1 MTTLPLDLIR
11 DSLDQAIADLEARLP
26 EPLRPL
32 ATVAHNYRW
41 SWTPGAVD
49 TFMAVDPGRWD
60 VVRGNPVRLL
70 VEATPARLAEAAGD
84 AELVA
89 RVDALAA
96 ELADDLARDAMDG
109 FDPSTPVTFLCA
121 EFGIHESMPLYSGGL
136 GVLAGD
142 ILKEA
147 SDLAL
152 PMVAVG
158 LFYGSG
164 YFNQRLDASG
174 WQVESWTATDT
185 RMTPIVPLMRDGEQV
200 RLTVPI
206 RGTEVAARAWAIQV
220 GRVPL
225 LLLDTDLPENTSSD
239 RWTTAR
245 LYDGN
250 EDVRLAQYATL
261 GIGAVRLLDQLG
273 VHPSVFHLN
282 EGHAALAAAEMIAG
296 RVADGEDYDS
306 ARDAIRE
313 RCVFTTHTPVAAGNE
328 SYAPDVLLRA
338 LPGLGERMGIG
349 SNGLL
354 NLGRINPGDPHENAG
369 MTPMALR
376 LSRSTNGVAKRHGI
390 VARGM
395 WQPLFGGE
403 VDDVPITHVTN
414 GVHLPTWM
422 GNEFRSLLDRHL
434 GADWWRNADDP
445 DVWAPVADIPA
456 AELWEARST
465 ARASLVQWAREQA
478 ADDRLRRGDSLEWA
492 ELGIHGLSEDALTL
506 GFARRVAGY
515 KRLYLLSRDVDRMAR
530 LMAGDRPVQLLIAGK
545 AHPKDD
551 GAKAM
556 VRELFANRGRPELA
570 ERVFFLE
577 DYDIEVGRR
586 LTAGADVWLNVP
598 RPPMEA
604 SGTSGMK
611 VVLNGGLNL
620 SVLDGWWWEG
630 YDGTNGWAIDGEL
643 DDDHGRQ
650 DHEHSLALYDL
661 LEQQVVPTF
670 HDRDDDGIPQGW
682 VTMMRSSLMTLG
694 PRFCASRMMHDYARS
709 IYPEPSH
716 AV

>member
-1 MTTLPLDLIR
+1 MTTLPQPLDVVE
-11 DSLDQAIADLEARLP
+11 DSLATAIDDLARRLP

-32 ATVAHNYRW
+32 AQVAYNYRW
-41 SWTPGAVD
+41 SWTPGAIDV
-49 TFMAVDPGRWD
+49 FMAVDPGRWHA
-60 VVRGNPVRLL
+60 VHANPVRLL
-70 VEATPARLAEAAGD
+70 VEASPTRLEAAAD
-84 AELVA
+84 DQELVA
-89 RVDALAA
+89 RIAALAE
-96 ELADDLARDAMDG
+96 ELDDDLARPSMDD
-109 FDPSTPVTFLCA
+109 FDPSSPVTFLCA
-121 EFGIHESMPLYSGGL
+121 EFGVHESMPLYSGGL

-158 LFYGSG
+158 LFYRNG
-164 YFNQRLDASG
+164 YFQQRLDASG
-174 WQVESWTATDT
+174 WQVESWQATDPALS
-185 RMTPIVPLMRDGEQV
+185 PIVPLRRDGEQV
-200 RLTVPI
+200 TVTVPI
-206 RGTEVAARAWAIQV
+206 RGTEATARAWVIQV

-225 LLLDTDLPENTSSD
+225 LLLDTDLPENSPAA

-250 EDVRLAQYATL
+250 DDVRLAQYATL
-261 GIGAVRLLDQLG
+261 GIGAVRLLDRLG
-273 VHPSVFHLN
+273 VEPSLLHLN
-282 EGHAALAAAEMIAG
+282 EGHAALAAVELIAQ
-296 RVADGEDYDS
+296 RVADGADFDT
-306 ARDAIRE
+306 ARDAVRD

-328 SYAPDVLLRA
+328 TYPPDVLVAA
-338 LPGLGERMGIG
+338 LPGLGDRLGIG

-354 NLGRINPGDPHENAG
+354 NLGRIQPGDPHEPAG
-369 MTPMALR
+369 MTPMAMR
-376 LSRSTNGVAKRHGI
+376 LARNTNGVAKRHGE

-403 VDDVPITHVTN
+403 VEDVPIGHVTN

-422 GNEFRSLLDRHL
+422 GNEFRGLLDTHL
-434 GADWWRNADDP
+434 AEDWWRRADDP
-445 DVWAPVADIPA
+445 ATWEPVADIPA
-456 AELWEARST
+456 ADLWAARTT
-465 ARASLVQWAREQA
+465 ARASLVRWAREVA
-478 ADDRLRRGDSLEWA
+478 ARDRLRRGDTLEWA
-492 ELGIHGLSEDALTL
+492 ELGITGLSEDALTL

-515 KRLYLLSRDVDRMAR
+515 KRLYLLTRDVDRMAR
-530 LMAGDRPVQLLIAGK
+530 LMGGDQPVQLLIAGK

-556 VRELFANRGRPELA
+556 VRDLFANRGRPELA

-577 DYDIEVGRR
+577 DYDIEIGRR
-586 LTAGADVWLNVP
+586 LTAGCDVWVNVP

-620 SVLDGWWWEG
+620 SVLDGWWAEG
-630 YDGTNGWAIDGEL
+630 YDGTNGWGIDGAV

-650 DHEHSLALYDL
+650 DHEHAMMLYDL

-682 VTMMRSSLMTLG
+682 VAMMRSSLQTLG
-694 PRFCASRMMHDYARS
+694 PQFCASRMMHDYAGQV
-709 IYPEPSH
+709 Y
-716 AV
+716 

>member
-1 MTTLPLDLIR
+1 MTTTTLPLDLVQ
-11 DSLDQAIADLEARLP
+11 DSLDRKVADLAQRLP

-32 ATVAHNYRW
+32 AAAAYNYRW
-41 SWTPGAVD
+41 SWTPGAID
-49 TFMAVDPGRWD
+49 TFTAVDPGRWGD
-60 VVRGNPVRLL
+60 VHANPVRLL
-70 VEATPARLAEAAGD
+70 VEASPARLEEAAAD
-84 AELVA
+84 ADLVA
-89 RVDALAA
+89 RVEALGA
-96 ELADDLARDAMDG
+96 ELDEDLARAPMEG
-109 FDPSTPVTFLCA
+109 FDPAHPVTFLCA

-158 LFYGSG
+158 LFYRNG
-164 YFNQRLDASG
+164 YFQQRLDASG
-174 WQVESWTATDT
+174 WQVESWQATDT
-185 RMTPIVPLMRDGEQV
+185 SMSPLVPLVRDGEQV
-200 RLTVPI
+200 TVTVPI
-206 RGTEVAARAWAIQV
+206 RGTDVVAQAWVVQV

-225 LLLDTDLPENTSSD
+225 LLLDTDLPQNTPAA

-250 EDVRLAQYATL
+250 HDVRLAQYATL
-261 GIGAVRLLDQLG
+261 GIGAVRLLDRLG
-273 VHPSVFHLN
+273 VEPSLLHMN
-282 EGHAALAAAEMIAG
+282 EGHAALAAAELIAQ
-296 RVADGEDYDS
+296 RVTAGESYDD
-306 ARDAIRE
+306 ARDAVRE

-328 SYAPDVLLRA
+328 TYSPEEIVAA
-338 LPGLGERMGIG
+338 LPGMGDRMGIG

-354 NLGRINPGDPHENAG
+354 NLGRITPGDPREPAG

-376 LSRSTNGVAKRHGI
+376 LARNTNGVAKRHGE

-395 WQPLFGGE
+395 WQPLFGGDE
-403 VDDVPITHVTN
+403 ADVPIGHVTN

-422 GNEFRSLLDRHL
+422 GHEFRELLDRHL
-434 GADWWRNADDP
+434 DQGWWRRADVADT
-445 DVWAPVADIPA
+445 WAPVADIPA
-456 AELWEARST
+456 QELWAARET
-465 ARASLVQWAREQA
+465 ARESLVGWAREVA
-478 ADDRLRRGDSLEWA
+478 AQDRLRRGDSLEWA
-492 ELGIHGLSEDALTL
+492 QLGITGMAEDALTL

-515 KRLYLLSRDVDRMAR
+515 KRLYLLTSDVDRLVK
-530 LMAGDRPVQLLIAGK
+530 LMSGDRPVQLLIAGK

-556 VRELFANRGRPELA
+556 VRELFASRGRPELA

-577 DYDIEVGRR
+577 DYDMEIGRR

-620 SVLDGWWWEG
+620 SVLDGWWAEG
-630 YDGTNGWAIDGEL
+630 YDGTNGWGIDGSVS
-643 DDDHGRQ
+643 DDHGRQ
-650 DHEHSLALYDL
+650 DHEHAMALYDL

-670 HDRDDDGIPQGW
+670 HDRGDDGVPARW
-682 VTMMRSSLMTLG
+682 VEMMRASLMTLG
-694 PRFCASRMMHDYARS
+694 PQFCASRMMHDYARQV
-709 IYPEPSH
+709 Y
-716 AV
+716 

>member
-1 MTTLPLDLIR
+1 MTTMPLDLMR
-11 DSLDQAIADLEARLP
+11 SSLDATVTELEARLP

-32 ATVAHNYRW
+32 AAVAYNYRW

-49 TFMAVDPGRWD
+49 TFIAIDPDRWED
-60 VVRGNPVRLL
+60 VRGNPVRLL
-70 VEATPARLAEAAGD
+70 VEASPTRLAAAAED
-84 AELVA
+84 PELVA

-96 ELADDLARDAMDG
+96 ELAADLEREAMDG
-109 FDPSTPVTFLCA
+109 FDADRPVAFLCA
-121 EFGIHESMPLYSGGL
+121 EYGIHESMPLYSGGL

-174 WQVESWTATDT
+174 WQIESWSETDT
-185 RMTPIVPLMRDGEQV
+185 RMTPIVPLLEDGQQV

-206 RGTEVAARAWAIQV
+206 RGGEVAARAWAIQV

-225 LLLDTDLPENTSSD
+225 LLLDTDLPENSPAD
-239 RWTTAR
+239 RWTTRR

-250 EDVRLAQYATL
+250 EEVRLAQYATL

-273 VHPSVFHLN
+273 VDPSVFHLN
-282 EGHAALAAAEMIAG
+282 EGHAALAAAEMIAQ
-296 RVADGEDYDS
+296 RVSDGQDYDS
-306 ARDAIRE
+306 ARDAIRD

-328 SYAPDVLLRA
+328 SYPPDMLVAA
-338 LPGLGERMGIG
+338 LPGLGDRMGIG

-354 NLGRINPGDPHENAG
+354 NLGRINPGDPHETAG

-390 VARGM
+390 VAREM
-395 WQPLFGGE
+395 WQPLFGGD
-403 VDDVPITHVTN
+403 VDDVPISHVTN

-422 GNEFRSLLDRHL
+422 GSEFRALLDRHL
-434 GADWWRNADDP
+434 GDDWWRHADDP
-445 DVWAPVADIPA
+445 DVWAPVADIPSS
-456 AELWEARST
+456 ELWEARSV
-465 ARASLVQWAREQA
+465 ARGSLVGWARDRA
-478 ADDRLRRGDSLEWA
+478 ARDRLRRGDSLEWA
-492 ELGIHGLSEDALTL
+492 ELGMQGMSEDALTL

-515 KRLYLLSRDVDRMAR
+515 KRLYLLSRDVERMAR

-556 VRELFANRGRPELA
+556 VRDLFANRGRPELA

-577 DYDIEVGRR
+577 DYDMEIGRR
-586 LTAGADVWLNVP
+586 LTAGCDVWLNVP

-630 YDGTNGWAIDGEL
+630 YDGTNGWGIDGEVEA
-643 DDDHGRQ
+643 DHGRQ
-650 DHEHSLALYDL
+650 DYEHSMALYDL
-661 LEQQVVPTF
+661 MEQQVVPNYY
-670 HDRDDDGIPQGW
+670 DRDEDGIPQAW
-682 VTMMRSSLMTLG
+682 VTMMRNSLMTLG
-694 PRFCASRMMHDYARS
+694 PRFCASRMMHDYARD
-709 IYPEPSH
+709 IYP
-716 AV
+716 A

>member
-1 MTTLPLDLIR
+1 MTTMPLDLMR
-11 DSLDQAIADLEARLP
+11 SSLDATVTELEARLP

-32 ATVAHNYRW
+32 AAVAYNYRW
-41 SWTPGAVD
+41 SWTPDAVD
-49 TFMAVDPGRWD
+49 VFIAIDPGRWEA
-60 VVRGNPVRLL
+60 VRGNPVRLL
-70 VEATPARLAEAAGD
+70 VEASPTRLDAAAED
-84 AELVA
+84 PELVA
-89 RVDALAA
+89 RVNALAA
-96 ELADDLARDAMDG
+96 ELAADLERDVMDG
-109 FDPSTPVTFLCA
+109 FDADRPVAFLCA
-121 EFGIHESMPLYSGGL
+121 EYGIHESMPLYSGGL

-174 WQVESWTATDT
+174 WQVESWTETDT
-185 RMTPIVPLMRDGEQV
+185 RMTPIVPLRKDGEQI

-206 RGTEVAARAWAIQV
+206 RGGEVAARAWAIQV

-225 LLLDTDLPENTSSD
+225 LLLDTDLPENSPAD
-239 RWTTAR
+239 RWTTRR

-250 EDVRLAQYATL
+250 EEVRLAQYATL
-261 GIGAVRLLDQLG
+261 GIGAVRLLDRLG
-273 VHPSVFHLN
+273 VDPSVFHLN
-282 EGHAALAAAEMIAG
+282 EGHAALAAAEMIAQ
-296 RVADGEDYDS
+296 RVADGQDYDS
-306 ARDAIRE
+306 ARDAVRE

-328 SYAPDVLLRA
+328 SYPPDMLVAA
-338 LPGLGERMGIG
+338 LPGLGDRMGVG

-354 NLGRINPGDPHENAG
+354 NLGRINPGDPHETAG

-390 VARGM
+390 VAREM

-422 GNEFRSLLDRHL
+422 GSEFRALLDRHL
-434 GADWWRNADDP
+434 GDDWWRRADDP
-445 DVWAPVADIPA
+445 EVWAPVADIPA
-456 AELWEARST
+456 AELWDARSV
-465 ARASLVQWAREQA
+465 ARASLVGWARDHA
-478 ADDRLRRGDSLEWA
+478 ARDRLRRGDSLEWA
-492 ELGIHGLSEDALTL
+492 ELGMKGMSEDALTL

-515 KRLYLLSRDVDRMAR
+515 KRLYLLTRDVERMAR

-556 VRELFANRGRPELA
+556 VRDLFANRGRPELA

-577 DYDIEVGRR
+577 DYDMEIGRR
-586 LTAGADVWLNVP
+586 LTAGCDVWLNVP

-630 YDGTNGWAIDGEL
+630 YDGTNGWGIDGEV
-643 DDDHGRQ
+643 DADHGRQ
-650 DHEHSLALYDL
+650 DHEHSMALYDL
-661 LEQQVVPTF
+661 MEQQVVPTYY
-670 HDRDDDGIPQGW
+670 DRDADGIPQAW
-682 VTMMRSSLMTLG
+682 VTMMRNSLMTLG
-694 PRFCASRMMHDYARS
+694 PEFCASRMMHDYARD
-709 IYPEPSH
+709 IYP
-716 AV
+716 A